1 MHLGWEVVDIRGRF
15 DSTFLEREARLCAE
29 GVVHKE
35 KILNKRMEGFK
46 ATIKNFNSCTKDKLI
61 FGINIKSGEGGK
73 SCWGGR
79 MVMWG
84 PRSLRYF
91 CIPT

>member
-46 ATIKNFNSCTKDKLI
+46 ATIKKL
-61 FGINIKSGEGGK
+61 
-73 SCWGGR
+73 
-79 MVMWG
+79 
-84 PRSLRYF
+84 
-91 CIPT
+91 